1 MTAKD
6 QPRGYHGQF
15 VSRKSKAKNA
25 REELLNACDAFNR
38 RCETE
43 QVQEAITEF
52 LKDNAWVE
60 NDNQGKDIF
69 FVTDWLINNGVKVL
83 FGMFVIVATLYLVV
97 RI

>member
-1 MTAKD
+1 MKQQILYRD
-6 QPRGYHGQF
+6 DKGRY
-15 VSRKSKAKNA
+15 VSGKKI
-25 REELLNACDAFNR
+25 
-38 RCETE
+38 E
-43 QVQEAITEF
+43 QEGCVKEAITEF

>member
-1 MTAKD
+1 MKQQILYRD
-6 QPRGYHGQF
+6 NKGRY
-15 VSRKSKAKNA
+15 VSGKKI
-25 REELLNACDAFNR
+25 
-38 RCETE
+38 E
-43 QVQEAITEF
+43 QEDCVKEAITEF